1 MGNLLLAIL
10 SSMGVSVMLRLGE
23 GRTGSRYGRFAV
35 NYLAAAALAFLAM
48 PEKAFPLNGSGAVA
62 IGLGAFQGVL
72 YLVTFIILQNSIGK
86 NGVILSSTFAR
97 LGLVVPMVLAVFAF
111 GELPSPLQ
119 FTGFLLA
126 IAAIWIIRT
135 AGGGGTAA
143 SKSGLLLLLVCS
155 GISDSLSKVFER
167 VGDRALDAH
176 FLLITFLAAMVI
188 SLALMVRKGERLGWR
203 EVLWGCLVGVPNY
216 GSVFFLLRALGE
228 LPAVLVYPTYSAGAI
243 LAISLVG
250 VLAFRER
257 PGRRQWCGLA
267 VILLALVLLNL

>member
-23 GRTGSRYGRFAV
+23 GRTASRYGRFAV
-35 NYLAAAALAFLAM
+35 NYLAAAVLAFLAM

-97 LGLVVPMVLAVFAF
+97 LGLVVPMVMAVFAF
-111 GELPSPLQ
+111 GELPSGLQ
-119 FTGFLLA
+119 LTGFLLA

-135 AGGGGTAA
+135 GGGGTAA

-155 GISDSLSKVFER
+155 GLSDSLSKVFER

-216 GSVFFLLRALGE
+216 GSVFFLLRALTE
-228 LPAVLVYPTYSAGAI
+228 LPAVMVYPTYSAGTI